1 MASSDDKRGGHILV
15 GPPGDQSMVAVSSQ
29 VVDGVRRVRVG
40 QTLLS
45 VADARKLAA
54 MLLYA
59 AGGMSGEGDDE

>member
-1 MASSDDKRGGHILV
+1 MSDDKRGGYILV
-15 GPPGDQSMVAVSSQ
+15 GPPNDQSMVVVSSQ